1 MGAFVKVLAEG
12 PGLCVLAGDDE
23 VKMSDTVRAVREE

>member
-1 MGAFVKVLAEG
+1 VAEGG
-12 PGLCVLAGDDE
+12 PGLYLLAGDGA